1 MKQGHFLF
9 IKDEFFLKHDL
20 DGLLMKNKE
29 DGINRPCFYTL
40 QDRKEPCIFW
50 CVPISSKV
58 EKYERI
64 VQHKISRQQEKGYK
78 TPKHNTIRFGEVLGQ
93 KRAFLIQNIFPV
105 TAAYI
110 SSVYIDRNTHN
121 PVTIDPTTE
130 RDIIANATN
139 ILRLV
144 FRGHKN
150 LVFSD
155 IQKTYANL
163 IAELHP
169 DQRRDDKSPPA
180 STLSPT
186 TQSQSIKDRLATAQE
201 EANRRNE
208 ARQDTSHKPHQDHEL

>member
-9 IKDEFFLKHDL
+9 IKDEFFSKHDPSRS
-20 DGLLMKNKE
+20 LMKNSE
-29 DGINRPCFYTL
+29 DGASRPCFYAI
-40 QDRKEPCIFW
+40 QDRNEPDIFW

-58 EKYERI
+58 EKYEKV
-64 VQHKISRQQEKGYK
+64 VQHKISVQKEKGIK
-78 TPKHNTIRFGEVLGQ
+78 SPKCNTIRFGEVLGR
-93 KRAFLIQNIFPV
+93 KRAFLIQNMFPV
-105 TAAYI
+105 TAKYV
-110 SSVYIDRNTHN
+110 SSIYLHENSHIPVAVYWQ
-121 PVTIDPTTE
+121 TE
-130 RDIIANATN
+130 KDIIVNATN

-144 FRGHKN
+144 FRGHQN

-169 DQRRDDKSPPA
+169 DQQRDDKSPPA

-186 TQSQSIKDRLATAQE
+186 TQSQSIKDRLTTAQE

-208 ARQDTSHKPHQDHEL
+208 ARQDTSHKPRQDHEL